1 VKERISILV
10 VNANDQVTFALKHA
24 KYFGETTDFN
34 SNSQPMVYVRYKG
47 ADNFEEELLF
57 CFPVELRSRAI
68 DVQKS
73 KRSKRSAKEEEEKDV
88 SDDSFRRKDSAQ

>member
-1 VKERISILV
+1 MKERISIV
-10 VNANDQVTFALKHA
+10 VENAKDQVTFALKHA

-68 DVQKS
+68 DVIIKKKKKKFQTT
-73 KRSKRSAKEEEEKDV
+73 V
-88 SDDSFRRKDSAQ
+88 SDGTIRLNR